1 MCAGIALSLTELP
14 VEWHGRADVQ
24 RRIHQR
30 GGEAEARFLYRDP
43 DPLLPVLYDRQLR
56 LVPWG
61 NRRGRARGLPK
72 TGWTW
77 KATIQRQGWAGL
89 ETHPVIIP
97 ANAGCERGIWFALR
111 QGIEGLLVFDPMNQ
125 PYVYMVVEPA
135 SHYYRTMTRS
145 PRMPALIGERI

>member
-1 MCAGIALSLTELP
+1 M
-14 VEWHGRADVQ
+14 
-24 RRIHQR
+24 
-30 GGEAEARFLYRDP
+30 
-43 DPLLPVLYDRQLR
+43 
-56 LVPWG
+56 
-61 NRRGRARGLPK
+61 
-72 TGWTW
+72 
-77 KATIQRQGWAGL
+77 
-89 ETHPVIIP
+89 IIP